1 MRALRAS
8 FNNPD
13 RAVEYLL
20 SGNIPNIGIAEHA
33 SAPERTATEPVS
45 QDAPGEEQSTPES
58 PSSDNPI
65 AALASLPQFQQ
76 MRALVQANPELL
88 PQLIH
93 QIGSE
98 NADLLRV
105 SHSSEVSHT
114 FKLSEFPN
122 CLPHV
127 LLFYRR
133 FGMFLLRATLR

>member
-133 FGMFLLRATLR
+133 F